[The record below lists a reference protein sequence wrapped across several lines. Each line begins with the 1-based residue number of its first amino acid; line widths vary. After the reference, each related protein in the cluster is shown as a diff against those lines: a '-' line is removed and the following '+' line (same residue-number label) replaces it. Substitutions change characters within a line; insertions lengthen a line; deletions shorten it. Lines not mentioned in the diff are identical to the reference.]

1 MSFDLFSG
9 VRRLRDARAERK
21 AVVEDY
27 YRNLGA
33 PMSAA
38 RRARYMEFRA
48 QVPTVDESLL
58 MACVKAETYLPHDPA
73 EAERIMREA
82 LAVAR

>member
-1 MSFDLFSG
+1 VTFDLFGG

-27 YRNLGA
+27 YRNEAA
-33 PMSAA
+33 PMSAE
-38 RRARYMEFRA
+38 RRAR
-48 QVPTVDESLL
+48 L
-58 MACVKAETYLPHDPA
+58 MAYRPADPLLKACVEASTFLPHNPA

-82 LAVAR
+82 LAVTS